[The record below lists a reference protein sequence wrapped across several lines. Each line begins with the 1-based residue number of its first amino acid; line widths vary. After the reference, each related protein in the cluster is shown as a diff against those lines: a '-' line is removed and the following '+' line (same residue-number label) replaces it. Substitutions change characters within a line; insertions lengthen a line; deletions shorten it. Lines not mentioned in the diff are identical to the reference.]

1 MNHYTLRRLFQLA
14 PVLFIVSVA
23 VFTIIHLIPGDP
35 AQILAGPNATDEQL
49 SALRTRFGLD
59 RPLWAQYVVWLRS
72 VLTGDL
78 GQSFINNYPVVD
90 FIARHVPATVELA
103 IAAAIVGTLIAF
115 PLGIVA
121 AIRRGGVIDLA
132 CTLLSA
138 LSFAIPGF
146 WLAILLILAF
156 SVWLGVFPPSGRP
169 SFSEQPFE
177 HLMALALPAFTLG
190 MGVAARLMRY
200 LRSSMLDT
208 LEQDFTRTA
217 RSKGLR
223 EIMVY
228 LRHVLPNALIPVV
241 TITGLQLGDLL
252 SGAIIV
258 ESIFAWPG
266 VGRLT
271 VQAIGWRDYA
281 LLQANVLFIVL
292 AFMVVNLATD
302 LVYGVIDPRIRY
314 G

>member
-1 MNHYTLRRLFQLA
+1 MNQYTLRRLFQLV

-23 VFTIIHLIPGDP
+23 VFMIIHLIPGDP

-49 SALRTRFGLD
+49 AALRARFGLD
-59 RPLWAQYVVWLRS
+59 RPLGVQYVMWLRG

-78 GQSFINNYPVVD
+78 GESFINNYPVVE

-103 IAAAIVGTLIAF
+103 IAAALVGTLIAF
-115 PLGIVA
+115 PLGILA
-121 AIRRGGVIDLA
+121 AIRRGGVIDLT

-169 SFSEQPFE
+169 LFSEQPFE

-190 MGVAARLMRY
+190 LGVAARLMRY

-241 TITGLQLGDLL
+241 TMTGLQLGDLL
-252 SGAIIV
+252 SGANIV